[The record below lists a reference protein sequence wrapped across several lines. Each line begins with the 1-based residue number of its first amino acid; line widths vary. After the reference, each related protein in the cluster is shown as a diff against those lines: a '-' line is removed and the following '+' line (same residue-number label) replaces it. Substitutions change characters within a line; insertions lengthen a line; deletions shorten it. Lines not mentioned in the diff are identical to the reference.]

1 VIALPPG
8 AGRSYA
14 CGAMDAIFK
23 ADGSETADR
32 YSVSEWWLPAGDPGV
47 GAHAHEHND
56 ELFFVIE
63 GTVTFRI
70 AEVDHEAECGSFL
83 RIPAGVAHGF
93 RNTSGARAGVLNV
106 FIPGG
111 FERRMPDIQAWFASR
126 DSDAR
131 AE

>member
-1 VIALPPG
+1 
-8 AGRSYA
+8 
-14 CGAMDAIFK
+14 MDAVFK

-32 YSVSEWWLPAGDPGV
+32 YSVSEWWLPAGDPGI
-47 GAHAHEHND
+47 GAHVHEEND

-70 AEVDHEAECGSFL
+70 ADVDHELERGSFL

-93 RNTSGARAGVLNV
+93 RNTSSGPAGVLNV

-111 FERRMPDIQAWFASR
+111 FERRMPDIVAWFGSR
-126 DSDAR
+126 GRDES